1 MKLLRNL
8 TLACSLIGFGF
19 GASAADGDAKQLAF
33 PGAEGF
39 GRFAK
44 GARAV
49 TSPEIYHV
57 TNLNDA
63 GAGSFRDAVSK
74 EGRII
79 IFDVAG
85 TIKLKSALV
94 VKGKNTI
101 LGQTAPGEGIQL
113 YGDRTSFSG
122 ANDLIVRHMRF
133 RMGKGGTSGAD
144 ACGIA
149 NGTDMIFDHISAMW
163 GRDETFSVSWDKK
176 GVLPGNIT
184 IQNSIIG
191 QGLMSHSAGGLIQT
205 DGGVTLYRNLYIDN
219 NTRNAKVKGLNQYVN
234 NVVYNWSNGAYIMGD
249 TEGASWAQIENNYF
263 INGRWGGPSKPFT
276 RGSEAFHYYGAGNYH
291 DNNKNGALDGDLLTI
306 DQMNGTQGDGRHST
320 WVESLEALNSKVIHE
335 VIHEGTGSNINYD
348 VITSE
353 KDRTIPQPIVEIA
366 GKMTA
371 QEAVAWIIENVGPT
385 LPARD
390 EVDQYLIDDLMSFG
404 TKGTRSGISDE
415 TTLPHGG
422 TGTIS
427 GGVKP
432 LDTDNDGMPDEWEI
446 ANGLNPNDASDAVA
460 IAANGYMNIENY
472 ANSITEA
479 YPYIKKPVKLAV
491 GETTKT
497 SVALTWDVNK
507 NTDCGFVIETSTD
520 GGVTFTEAATVPAG
534 TASTE
539 LTGLTPM
546 TQYQVRLRAT
556 DGKGLYSDYT
566 ETLAFETAGDP
577 SAPFASE
584 LIFPANG
591 AKEGVANGITFTWK
605 NDRKAYGGDLTYT
618 LYLGTDAENLTAA
631 AQGLTATEWNCT
643 TLEANK
649 TYYWRVDATNTLGT
663 TPSEVYNFTTTAGG
677 VLFYADFN
685 TKPEAYGAAYAE
697 GLKAGNVTI
706 FAKGTTNQTKEFNG
720 MIIGV
725 GETKSRVM
733 AMNGSYSDDLTKDYG
748 PASEDDKGAS
758 SCAVQFTEGNG
769 YITTPAV
776 QGPCTVTYY
785 LGNTGSSQQTVKLY
799 TIAGG
804 QETVQDLVIGAKK
817 RVFKFN
823 TSYTNAGEVQF
834 RLESNGKKINVND
847 ILIERYIA
855 PDGNQPLEM
864 TSGSLSNEIDY
875 TDGSVSLT
883 FNQEVKYNGT
893 ATITGQNK
901 FETIS
906 VGTSNT
912 KLNIAYEALDA
923 NSEYVINF
931 PAGALTDVTGEKSF
945 VGEVKL
951 VTGDFP
957 RAKESGETH
966 WGKAIKT
973 LPANFAPFNEVAPF
987 ETVGSLVQTK
997 QGDYPHWCQVGG
1009 GTNAGEVAADH
1020 VTFRSASS
1028 SDKVMAYFDGTAKKI
1043 YLEVSAE
1050 AGTSVRLKVQ
1060 ETRNADI
1067 APTWRT
1073 MRVLTEKD
1081 LPFKGELELNPESR
1095 FVKITPASV
1104 SGAVSLNAFRISDA
1118 NGSFGPD
1125 FSGIADVIASQISVR
1140 PTADGILVSGLAAGV
1155 RVNVYDIAG
1164 RTVAAATADGSDV
1177 ELTLSKGG
1185 FYLVSAAGKTF
1196 KIRF

>member
-1 MKLLRNL
+1 MKFLKK
-8 TLACSLIGFGF
+8 LALAVCSLSLSL
-19 GASAADGDAKQLAF
+19 GAMAADSGLLAF

-39 GRFAK
+39 GRFTT
-44 GARAV
+44 GGRGG
-49 TSPEIYHV
+49 EIYHV
-57 TNLNDA
+57 TNLNDS
-63 GAGSFRDAVSK
+63 GPGSLRDAVSK
-74 EGRII
+74 PNRIVV
-79 IFDVAG
+79 FDVSG
-85 TIKLKSALV
+85 VIELKSTLIFSGNLTV
-94 VKGKNTI
+94 
-101 LGQTAPGEGIQL
+101 LGQTAPGEGIQV
-113 YGDRTSFSG
+113 YGNRVSFSN
-122 ANDLIVRHMRF
+122 ANNIIVRYIRF
-133 RMGKGGTSGAD
+133 RMGVKGDSGKD
-144 ACGIA
+144 AAGVA
-149 NGTDMIFDHISAMW
+149 SGHDMIFDHLSVLW
-163 GRDETFSVSWDKK
+163 GRDENFSISSNSK
-176 GVLPGNIT
+176 GTGPENIT

-191 QGLMSHSAGGLIQT
+191 QGLQSHSCGGLIQT
-205 DGGVTLYRNLYIDN
+205 DGGVTLYRNLYIEN
-219 NTRNAKVKGLNQYVN
+219 KTRNPKVKGLNQYVN
-234 NVVYNWSNGAYIMGD
+234 NVVYNWGDGGCYIMSDSEGD
-249 TEGASWAQIENNYF
+249 SWADIQNNYF
-263 INGRWGGPSKPFT
+263 MRGPWNGATKPFT
-276 RGSEAFHYYGAGNYH
+276 RGREGFRFFGAGNYYD
-291 DNNKNGALDGDLLTI
+291 DNKDGVLNGHLMSTEEML
-306 DQMNGTQGDGRHST
+306 GTQSDGAQS
-320 WVESLEALNSKVIHE
+320 VYLESIDAVNAVIDEFNTANAEKIAAGTQVKVQHL
-335 VIHEGTGSNINYD
+335 T
-348 VITSE
+348 
-353 KDRTIPQPIVEIA
+353 PIQNM
-366 GKMTA
+366 MTA
-371 QEAVAWIIENVGPT
+371 EEAYAWILENVGPT

-390 EVDQYLIDDLMSFG
+390 EVDQYIIDELASYGAKG
-404 TKGTRSGISDE
+404 TKNGITGE
-415 TTLPHGG
+415 AQLPHKG
-422 TGTIS
+422 TGILS

-432 LDTDNDGMPDEWEI
+432 LDSDNDGMPDEWEI

-507 NTDCGFVIETSTD
+507 NTDFGFVIELSTD

-539 LTGLTPM
+539 LTALNPM
-546 TQYQVRLRAT
+546 TEYQVRLRAT

-566 ETLAFETAGDP
+566 NTLSFETAGDP

-677 VLFYADFN
+677 VLFYTDFHTCPASYAAKYGSITGN
-685 TKPEAYGAAYAE
+685 TNIFNAA
-697 GLKAGNVTI
+697 
-706 FAKGTTNQTKEFNG
+706 NQCVEFDG
-720 MIIGV
+720 MVIG
-725 GETKSRVM
+725 SRENAIRAI
-733 AMNGSYSDDLTKDYG
+733 AMPGCFSEDPSKDYG
-748 PASEDDKGAS
+748 PATDDDKGAS
-758 SCAVQFTEGNG
+758 DWAIQFYTTKAGG
-769 YITTPAV
+769 YVETPEV
-776 QGPCTVTYY
+776 QGPCVLTVFF
-785 LGNTGSSQQTVKLY
+785 GNPGTSQQTVKIV

-804 QETVQDLVIGAKK
+804 QETSEDFALGAKK
-817 RVFKFN
+817 RVFKY
-823 TSYTNAGEVQF
+823 TKTYTNAGAVKF
-834 RLESNGKKINVND
+834 RIEANGKKIDVND
-847 ILIERYIA
+847 ILIERYVA
-855 PDGNQPLEM
+855 PDGDQPLEL
-864 TSGSLSNEIDY
+864 TSGEQINNIDY
-875 TDGSVSLT
+875 TDGSISLG
-883 FNQEVKYNGT
+883 FNQEIRYNGG
-893 ATITGQNK
+893 ASISGRK
-901 FETIS
+901 SFEDIAVS
-906 VGTSNT
+906 VGGTRMTVS
-912 KLNIAYEALDA
+912 YEALDA
-923 NSEYVINF
+923 NSEYVISF

-973 LPANFAPFNEVAPF
+973 LPANFAPFNETAPF

-1028 SDKVMAYFDGTAKKI
+1028 SDKVMAYFDGTARKI

-1125 FSGIADVIASQISVR
+1125 FSGIAAVIASQISVR

>member
-1 MKLLRNL
+1 MKFLKK
-8 TLACSLIGFGF
+8 LALAVCSLSLGL
-19 GASAADGDAKQLAF
+19 GAMAADSGLLAF

-39 GRFAK
+39 GRFTT
-44 GARAV
+44 GGRGG
-49 TSPEIYHV
+49 EIYHV
-57 TNLNDA
+57 TNLNDS
-63 GAGSFRDAVSK
+63 GPGSLRDAVSK
-74 EGRII
+74 PNRIVV
-79 IFDVAG
+79 FDVSG
-85 TIKLKSALV
+85 VIELKSTLIFSGNLTV
-94 VKGKNTI
+94 
-101 LGQTAPGEGIQL
+101 LGQTAPGEGIQV
-113 YGDRTSFSG
+113 YGNRVSFSN
-122 ANDLIVRHMRF
+122 ANNIIVRYIRF
-133 RMGKGGTSGAD
+133 RMGVKGDSGKD
-144 ACGIA
+144 AAGVA
-149 NGTDMIFDHISAMW
+149 SGHDMIFDHLSVLW
-163 GRDETFSVSWDKK
+163 GRDENFSISSNSK
-176 GVLPGNIT
+176 GTGPENIT

-191 QGLMSHSAGGLIQT
+191 QGLQSHSCGGLIQT
-205 DGGVTLYRNLYIDN
+205 DGGVTLYRNLYIEN
-219 NTRNAKVKGLNQYVN
+219 KTRNPKVKGLNQYVN
-234 NVVYNWSNGAYIMGD
+234 NVVYNWGDGGCYIMSDSEGD
-249 TEGASWAQIENNYF
+249 SWADIQNNYF
-263 INGRWGGPSKPFT
+263 MRGPWNGATKPFT
-276 RGSEAFHYYGAGNYH
+276 RGREGFRFFGAGNYYD
-291 DNNKNGALDGDLLTI
+291 DNKDGVLNGHLMSTEEML
-306 DQMNGTQGDGRHST
+306 GTQSDGAQS
-320 WVESLEALNSKVIHE
+320 VYLESIDAVNAVIDEFNTANAEKIAAGTQVKVQHL
-335 VIHEGTGSNINYD
+335 T
-348 VITSE
+348 
-353 KDRTIPQPIVEIA
+353 PIQNM
-366 GKMTA
+366 MTA
-371 QEAVAWIIENVGPT
+371 EEAYAWILENVGPT

-390 EVDQYLIDDLMSFG
+390 EVDQYIIDELASYGAKG
-404 TKGTRSGISDE
+404 TKNGITGESQ
-415 TTLPHGG
+415 LPHKG
-422 TGTIS
+422 TGVLS

-432 LDTDNDGMPDEWEI
+432 LDSDGDGMPDEWET

-479 YPYIKKPVKLAV
+479 YPYIKKPIKFAV
-491 GETTKT
+491 GDATKT
-497 SVALTWDVNK
+497 SVALTWDINK

-566 ETLAFETAGDP
+566 DTLSFETAGDP

-584 LIFPANG
+584 LTFPANG

-864 TSGSLSNEIDY
+864 TGGSLSNEIDY

-893 ATITGQNK
+893 ATIAGQNK

-923 NSEYVINF
+923 NSEYVISF

-957 RAKESGETH
+957 RAKADGETH

-973 LPANFAPFNEVAPF
+973 LPANFAPFNETAPF

-1028 SDKVMAYFDGTAKKI
+1028 SDKVMAYFDGTARKI

-1164 RTVAAATADGSDV
+1164 RTVAAATADCSDV

>member
-85 TIKLKSALV
+85 TIRLKSALV
-94 VKGKNTI
+94 VKGRNTI

-291 DNNKNGALDGDLLTI
+291 DSNKNGALDGDLLTI

-432 LDTDNDGMPDEWEI
+432 LDSDNDGMPDEWEI

-479 YPYIKKPVKLAV
+479 YPYIKKPIKFAV

-497 SVALTWDVNK
+497 SVALTWDINK

-539 LTGLTPM
+539 LTALNPM

-584 LIFPANG
+584 LTFPANG

-677 VLFYADFN
+677 VLFYTDFHTCPASYAAKYGSISGN
-685 TKPEAYGAAYAE
+685 TNIFNAA
-697 GLKAGNVTI
+697 
-706 FAKGTTNQTKEFNG
+706 NQCVEFDG
-720 MIIGV
+720 MVIG
-725 GETKSRVM
+725 SRENAIRAI
-733 AMNGSYSDDLTKDYG
+733 AMPGCFSEDPSKDYG
-748 PASEDDKGAS
+748 PATDDDKGAS
-758 SCAVQFTEGNG
+758 DWAIQFYTTKTGG
-769 YITTPAV
+769 YVETPEV
-776 QGPCTVTYY
+776 QGPCVLTVFF
-785 LGNTGSSQQTVKLY
+785 GNPGTSQQTVKIV

-804 QETVQDLVIGAKK
+804 QETSEDFALGAKK
-817 RVFKFN
+817 RVFKY
-823 TSYTNAGEVQF
+823 TKTYTNAGAVKF
-834 RLESNGKKINVND
+834 RIEANGKKIDVND
-847 ILIERYIA
+847 ILIERYVA
-855 PDGNQPLEM
+855 PDGDQPLEL
-864 TSGSLSNEIDY
+864 TSGEQINNIDY
-875 TDGSVSLT
+875 TDGSISLG
-883 FNQEVKYNGT
+883 FNQEIRYNGG
-893 ATITGQNK
+893 ASISGRK
-901 FETIS
+901 SFEDIAVS
-906 VGTSNT
+906 VGGTRMTVS
-912 KLNIAYEALDA
+912 YEALDA
-923 NSEYVINF
+923 NSEYVISF

-973 LPANFAPFNEVAPF
+973 LPANFAPFNETAPF

-1009 GTNAGEVAADH
+1009 GTNAGEVTADH

-1028 SDKVMAYFDGTAKKI
+1028 SDKVMAYFDGTARKI

>member
-1 MKLLRNL
+1 MKFLKK
-8 TLACSLIGFGF
+8 LALAVCSLSLGL
-19 GASAADGDAKQLAF
+19 GAMAADSGLLAF

-39 GRFAK
+39 GRFTT
-44 GARAV
+44 GGRGG
-49 TSPEIYHV
+49 EIYHV
-57 TNLNDA
+57 TNLNDS
-63 GAGSFRDAVSK
+63 GAGSLRDAVSK
-74 EGRII
+74 PNRIVV
-79 IFDVAG
+79 FDVSG
-85 TIKLKSALV
+85 VIELKSTLV
-94 VKGKNTI
+94 FSGNLTV
-101 LGQTAPGEGIQL
+101 LGQTAPGEGIQV
-113 YGDRTSFSG
+113 YGNRVSFSN
-122 ANDLIVRHMRF
+122 ANNIIVRYIRF
-133 RMGKGGTSGAD
+133 RMGVKGDSGKD
-144 ACGIA
+144 AAGVA
-149 NGTDMIFDHISAMW
+149 SGHDMIFDHLSVLW
-163 GRDETFSVSWDKK
+163 GRDENFSISSNSK
-176 GVLPGNIT
+176 GTGPENVT

-191 QGLMSHSAGGLIQT
+191 QGLQSHSCGGLIQS
-205 DGGVTLYRNLYIDN
+205 DGGVTLYRNLYIEN
-219 NTRNAKVKGLNQYVN
+219 KTRNPKVKGLNQYVN
-234 NVVYNWSNGAYIMGD
+234 NVVYNWGDGGCYIMSDSEGD
-249 TEGASWAQIENNYF
+249 SWADIQNNYF
-263 INGRWGGPSKPFT
+263 MKGPWNGATKPFT
-276 RGSEAFHYYGAGNYH
+276 RGREGFRFFGAGNYYD
-291 DNNKNGALDGDLLTI
+291 DNKDGVLNGHLMTTEEML
-306 DQMNGTQGDGRHST
+306 GTQSDGAQS
-320 WVESLEALNSKVIHE
+320 VYLESIDAVNAVIDEFNTANADKIAAGTQVKVQHL
-335 VIHEGTGSNINYD
+335 T
-348 VITSE
+348 
-353 KDRTIPQPIVEIA
+353 PIQNM
-366 GKMTA
+366 MTA
-371 QEAVAWIIENVGPT
+371 EEAYAWILENVGPT

-390 EVDQYLIDDLMSFG
+390 EVDQYIIDELASYGSKG
-404 TKGTRSGISDE
+404 TKNGISSE
-415 TTLPHGG
+415 AQLPHRG
-422 TGTIS
+422 TGVLS

-432 LDTDNDGMPDEWEI
+432 LDSDNDGMPDAWET

-460 IAANGYMNIENY
+460 FAANGYMNIENY

-520 GGVTFTEAATVPAG
+520 GVTFTEAATVPAG
-534 TASTE
+534 TSSTE
-539 LTGLTPM
+539 LTGLNPM
-546 TQYQVRLRAT
+546 TEYQVRLRAT

-566 ETLAFETAGDP
+566 ETLSFETAGDP

-584 LIFPANG
+584 LTFPANG

-618 LYLGTDAENLTAA
+618 LYLGTNAENLTAA

-864 TSGSLSNEIDY
+864 TGGSLSNEIDY

-951 VTGDFP
+951 ITGDFP

-1164 RTVAAATADGSDV
+1164 RTVAAATADGPDV
-1177 ELTLSKGG
+1177 ELSLSKGG

>member
-8 TLACSLIGFGF
+8 ALTCSLIGFGI

-39 GRFAK
+39 GRYTQ

-49 TSPEIYHV
+49 ANPQIYHV
-57 TNLNDA
+57 TNLNDT
-63 GAGSFRDAVSK
+63 GAGSFRDAVSQ

-79 IFDVAG
+79 VFDVAG
-85 TIKLKSALV
+85 TINLKSPLV
-94 VKGKNTI
+94 FKGNNTV
-101 LGQTAPGEGIQL
+101 LGQTAPGEGVQI
-113 YGDRTSFSG
+113 YGNRTSFSG
-122 ANDLIVRHMRF
+122 ASNLIVRYMRF
-133 RMGKGGTSGAD
+133 REGVSGPSNTD
-144 ACGIA
+144 ACGVA
-149 NGTDMIFDHISAMW
+149 NGTDMIFDHISALW
-163 GRDETFSVSWDKK
+163 GRDECFSVSWDNK
-176 GVLPGNIT
+176 GPKPGNIT

-191 QGLMSHSAGGLIQT
+191 QGLQSHSCGGLIQT
-205 DGGVTLYRNLYIDN
+205 DGGVTLYRNLYIEN
-219 NTRNAKVKGLNQYVN
+219 KTRNAKVKGLNQYVN
-234 NVVYNWSNGAYIMGD
+234 NVIYNWGDGGAYIMGD
-249 TEGASWAQIENNYF
+249 TEGASWAHIENNYF
-263 INGRWGGPSKPFT
+263 MQSKWIGATKPFT
-276 RGSEAFHYYGAGNYH
+276 RGSEAFHYYGAGNYY
-291 DNNKNGALDGDLLTI
+291 DSNKNGVMDGVLLTI
-306 DQMNGTQGDGRHST
+306 DEMNGQQSDGRKST
-320 WVESLEALNSKVIHE
+320 WIESLEALNNKVIHE
-335 VIHEGTGSNINYD
+335 VIHGDSSDPTK
-348 VITSE
+348 ITSE
-353 KDRTIPQPIVEIA
+353 QDRTIPQPIPAISEL
-366 GKMTA
+366 MTA
-371 QEAVAWIIENVGPT
+371 EEAYNWMLKNVGPS
-385 LPARD
+385 LPVLD
-390 EVDQYLIDDLMSFG
+390 DVDQYLIDEIASYGKIG
-404 TKGTRSGISDE
+404 TTNGITSE
-415 TTLPHGG
+415 KTQLLHGG
-422 TGTIS
+422 TGVIS

-432 LDTDNDGMPDEWEI
+432 LDSDNDGMPDAWET

-479 YPYIKKPVKLAV
+479 YPYIKKPIKLAL
-491 GETTKT
+491 GDATKT
-497 SVALTWDVNK
+497 SVALTWDINK
-507 NTDCGFVIETSTD
+507 NTDCGFVIELSTD

-534 TASTE
+534 TTSTE
-539 LTGLTPM
+539 LTALTPM
-546 TQYQVRLRAT
+546 TEYQVRLRAT

-566 ETLAFETAGDP
+566 ETLSFETAGDP

-618 LYLGTDAENLTAA
+618 LYLGTNAENLTAA

-864 TSGSLSNEIDY
+864 TGGSLSNEIDY

-951 VTGDFP
+951 ITGDFP

-973 LPANFAPFNEVAPF
+973 LPANFAPFNETAPF

-1140 PTADGILVSGLAAGV
+1140 QTADGILVSGLAAGV

-1164 RTVAAATADGSDV
+1164 RTVAAATADGPDV
-1177 ELTLSKGG
+1177 ELSLSKGG

>member
-1 MKLLRNL
+1 MKFLKK
-8 TLACSLIGFGF
+8 LALAVCSLSLSL
-19 GASAADGDAKQLAF
+19 GAMAADSGLLAF

-39 GRFAK
+39 GRFTT
-44 GARAV
+44 GGRGG
-49 TSPEIYHV
+49 EIYHV
-57 TNLNDA
+57 TNLNDS
-63 GAGSFRDAVSK
+63 GPGSLRDAVSK
-74 EGRII
+74 PNRIVV
-79 IFDVAG
+79 FDVSG
-85 TIKLKSALV
+85 VIELKSTLIFSGNLTV
-94 VKGKNTI
+94 
-101 LGQTAPGEGIQL
+101 LGQTAPGEGIQV
-113 YGDRTSFSG
+113 YGNRVSFSN
-122 ANDLIVRHMRF
+122 ANNIIVRYIRF
-133 RMGKGGTSGAD
+133 RMGVKGDSGKD
-144 ACGIA
+144 AAGVA
-149 NGTDMIFDHISAMW
+149 SGHDMIFDHLSVLW
-163 GRDETFSVSWDKK
+163 GRDENFSISSNSK
-176 GVLPGNIT
+176 GTGPENIT

-191 QGLMSHSAGGLIQT
+191 QGLQSHSCGGLIQT
-205 DGGVTLYRNLYIDN
+205 DGGVTLYRNLYIEN
-219 NTRNAKVKGLNQYVN
+219 KTRNPKVKGLNQYVN
-234 NVVYNWSNGAYIMGD
+234 NVVYNWGDGGCYIMSDSEGD
-249 TEGASWAQIENNYF
+249 SWADIQNNYF
-263 INGRWGGPSKPFT
+263 MRGPWNGATKPFT
-276 RGSEAFHYYGAGNYH
+276 RGREGFRFFGAGNYYD
-291 DNNKNGALDGDLLTI
+291 DNKDGVLNGHLMSTEEML
-306 DQMNGTQGDGRHST
+306 GTQSDGAQS
-320 WVESLEALNSKVIHE
+320 VYLESIDAVNAVIDEFNTANAEKIAAGTQVKVQHL
-335 VIHEGTGSNINYD
+335 T
-348 VITSE
+348 
-353 KDRTIPQPIVEIA
+353 PIQNM
-366 GKMTA
+366 MTA
-371 QEAVAWIIENVGPT
+371 EEAYAWILENVGPT

-390 EVDQYLIDDLMSFG
+390 EVDQYIIDELASYGAKG
-404 TKGTRSGISDE
+404 TKNGITGE
-415 TTLPHGG
+415 AQLPHKG
-422 TGTIS
+422 TGILS

-432 LDTDNDGMPDEWEI
+432 LDSDNDGMPDEWEI

-507 NTDCGFVIETSTD
+507 NTDFGFVIELSTD

-539 LTGLTPM
+539 LTALNPM
-546 TQYQVRLRAT
+546 TEYQVRLRAT

-566 ETLAFETAGDP
+566 DTLSFETAGDP

-677 VLFYADFN
+677 VLFYTDFHTCPASYAAKYGSITGN
-685 TKPEAYGAAYAE
+685 TNIFNAA
-697 GLKAGNVTI
+697 
-706 FAKGTTNQTKEFNG
+706 NQCVEFDG
-720 MIIGV
+720 MVIG
-725 GETKSRVM
+725 SRENAIRAI
-733 AMNGSYSDDLTKDYG
+733 AMPGCFSEDPSKDYG
-748 PASEDDKGAS
+748 PATDDDKGAS
-758 SCAVQFTEGNG
+758 DWAIQFYTTKAGG
-769 YITTPAV
+769 YVETPEV
-776 QGPCTVTYY
+776 QGPCVLTVFF
-785 LGNTGSSQQTVKLY
+785 GNPGTSQQTVKIV

-804 QETVQDLVIGAKK
+804 QETSEDFALGAKK
-817 RVFKFN
+817 RVFKY
-823 TSYTNAGEVQF
+823 TKTYTNAGAVKF
-834 RLESNGKKINVND
+834 RIEANGKKIDVND
-847 ILIERYIA
+847 ILIERYVA
-855 PDGNQPLEM
+855 PDGDQPLEL
-864 TSGSLSNEIDY
+864 TSGEQINNIDY
-875 TDGSVSLT
+875 TDGSISLG
-883 FNQEVKYNGT
+883 FNQEIRYNGG
-893 ATITGQNK
+893 ASISGRK
-901 FETIS
+901 SFEDIAVS
-906 VGTSNT
+906 VGGTRMTVS
-912 KLNIAYEALDA
+912 YEALDA
-923 NSEYVINF
+923 NSEYVISF

-957 RAKESGETH
+957 RAKADGETH

-973 LPANFAPFNEVAPF
+973 LPANFAPFNETAPF

-1028 SDKVMAYFDGTAKKI
+1028 SDKVMAYFDGTARKI

>member
-1 MKLLRNL
+1 MKFLKK
-8 TLACSLIGFGF
+8 LALAVCSLSLSL
-19 GASAADGDAKQLAF
+19 GAMAADSGLLAF

-39 GRFAK
+39 GRFTT
-44 GARAV
+44 GGRGG
-49 TSPEIYHV
+49 EIYHV
-57 TNLNDA
+57 TNLNDS
-63 GAGSFRDAVSK
+63 GPGSLRDAVSK
-74 EGRII
+74 PNRIVV
-79 IFDVAG
+79 FDVSG
-85 TIKLKSALV
+85 VIELKSTLIFSGNLTV
-94 VKGKNTI
+94 
-101 LGQTAPGEGIQL
+101 LGQTAPGEGIQV
-113 YGDRTSFSG
+113 YGNRVSFSN
-122 ANDLIVRHMRF
+122 ANNIIVRYIRF
-133 RMGKGGTSGAD
+133 RMGVKGDSGKD
-144 ACGIA
+144 AAGVA
-149 NGTDMIFDHISAMW
+149 SGHDMIFDHLSVLW
-163 GRDETFSVSWDKK
+163 GRDENFSISSNSK
-176 GVLPGNIT
+176 GTGPENIT

-191 QGLMSHSAGGLIQT
+191 QGLQSHSCGGLIQT
-205 DGGVTLYRNLYIDN
+205 DGGVTLYRNLYIEN
-219 NTRNAKVKGLNQYVN
+219 KTRNPKVKGLNQYVN
-234 NVVYNWSNGAYIMGD
+234 NVVYNWGDGGCYIMSDSEGD
-249 TEGASWAQIENNYF
+249 SWADIQNNYF
-263 INGRWGGPSKPFT
+263 MRGPWNGATKPFT
-276 RGSEAFHYYGAGNYH
+276 RGREGFRFFGAGNYYD
-291 DNNKNGALDGDLLTI
+291 DNKDGVLNGHLMSTEEML
-306 DQMNGTQGDGRHST
+306 GTQSDGAQS
-320 WVESLEALNSKVIHE
+320 VYLESIDAVNAVIDEFNTANAEKIAAGTQVKVQHL
-335 VIHEGTGSNINYD
+335 T
-348 VITSE
+348 
-353 KDRTIPQPIVEIA
+353 PIQNM
-366 GKMTA
+366 MTA
-371 QEAVAWIIENVGPT
+371 EEAYAWILENVGPT

-390 EVDQYLIDDLMSFG
+390 EVDQYIIDELASYGAKG
-404 TKGTRSGISDE
+404 TKNGITGE
-415 TTLPHGG
+415 AQLPHKG
-422 TGTIS
+422 TGILS

-432 LDTDNDGMPDEWEI
+432 LDSDNDGMPDEWEI

-507 NTDCGFVIETSTD
+507 NTDFGFVIELSTD

-539 LTGLTPM
+539 LTALNPM
-546 TQYQVRLRAT
+546 TEYQVRLRAT

-566 ETLAFETAGDP
+566 NTLSFETAGDP

-618 LYLGTDAENLTAA
+618 LYLGTDAENLTGA

-677 VLFYADFN
+677 VLFYTDFHTCPASYAAKYGSITGN
-685 TKPEAYGAAYAE
+685 TNIFNAA
-697 GLKAGNVTI
+697 
-706 FAKGTTNQTKEFNG
+706 NQCVEFDG
-720 MIIGV
+720 MVIG
-725 GETKSRVM
+725 SRENAIRAI
-733 AMNGSYSDDLTKDYG
+733 AMPGCFSEDPSKDYG
-748 PASEDDKGAS
+748 PATDDDKGAS
-758 SCAVQFTEGNG
+758 DWAIQFYTTKAGG
-769 YITTPAV
+769 YVETPEV
-776 QGPCTVTYY
+776 QGPCVLTVFF
-785 LGNTGSSQQTVKLY
+785 GNPGTSQQTVKIV

-804 QETVQDLVIGAKK
+804 QETSEDFALGAKK
-817 RVFKFN
+817 RVFKY
-823 TSYTNAGEVQF
+823 TKTYTNAGAVKF
-834 RLESNGKKINVND
+834 RIEANGKKIDVND
-847 ILIERYIA
+847 ILIERYVA
-855 PDGNQPLEM
+855 PDGDQPLEL
-864 TSGSLSNEIDY
+864 TSGEQINNIDY
-875 TDGSVSLT
+875 TDGSISLG
-883 FNQEVKYNGT
+883 FNQEIRYNGG
-893 ATITGQNK
+893 ASISGRK
-901 FETIS
+901 SFEDIAVS
-906 VGTSNT
+906 VGGTRMTVS
-912 KLNIAYEALDA
+912 YEALDA
-923 NSEYVINF
+923 NSEYVISF

-957 RAKESGETH
+957 RAKADGETH

-973 LPANFAPFNEVAPF
+973 LPANFAPFNETAPF

-1028 SDKVMAYFDGTAKKI
+1028 SDKVMAYFDGTARKI

-1073 MRVLTEKD
+1073 MRVLIEKD

>member
-1 MKLLRNL
+1 MKILNQLSCAL
-8 TLACSLIGFGF
+8 CALAVTAGV
-19 GASAADGDAKQLAF
+19 SAADGDGKTLAF

-39 GRFAK
+39 GRYTQ

-49 TSPEIYHV
+49 ENPEIYHV

-79 IFDVAG
+79 VFDVAG
-85 TIKLKSALV
+85 TIHLESPLV
-94 VKGKNTI
+94 FKGNNTV
-101 LGQTAPGEGIQL
+101 LGQTAPGEGVQL
-113 YGDRTSFSG
+113 YGNRTSFSG
-122 ANDLIVRHMRF
+122 ASNLIVRYMRF
-133 RMGKGGTSGAD
+133 REGKQGPTNTD
-144 ACGIA
+144 ACGVA
-149 NGTDMIFDHISAMW
+149 NGTDMIFDHVSALW
-163 GRDETFSVSWDKK
+163 GKDECFSISWDNK
-176 GVLPGNIT
+176 GTRPGNIT

-191 QGLMSHSAGGLIQT
+191 QGLQSHSCGGLIQT
-205 DGGVTLYRNLYIDN
+205 DGGVTLYRNLYIEN
-219 NTRNAKVKGLNQYVN
+219 KTRNPKVKGLNQFVN
-234 NVVYNWSNGAYIMGD
+234 NVVYNWGEGGAYIMSDSKDGNH
-249 TEGASWAQIENNYF
+249 WADIQGNYF
-263 INGRWGGPSKPFT
+263 VKGPWYGATAPFT
-276 RGSEAFHYYGAGNYH
+276 RGVESFHYYGAGNYYD
-291 DNNKNGALDGDLLTI
+291 DNANWYLDGHLMTDEE
-306 DQMNGTQGDGRHST
+306 MSGSRGGTAPYST
-320 WVESLEALNSKVIHE
+320 PFASFEALNADIDAFNTANNLTPESSDYIK
-335 VIHEGTGSNINYD
+335 NI
-348 VITSE
+348 
-353 KDRTIPQPIVEIA
+353 IPISSI
-366 GKMTA
+366 MTA
-371 QEAVAWIIENVGPT
+371 AEAYAWMIESVGPV

-390 EVDQYLIDDLMSFG
+390 EVDQYLIDLIKTNG
-404 TKGTRSGISDE
+404 KKGSEAGISDE
-415 TTLPHGG
+415 TTLPHKG
-422 TGTIS
+422 TGIIS
-427 GGVKP
+427 GGLKP
-432 LDTDNDGMPDEWEI
+432 LDSDGDGMPDEWEI

-479 YPYIKKPVKLAV
+479 YPYIKKPIKFAV
-491 GETTKT
+491 GDATKT
-497 SVALTWDVNK
+497 SVTLTWDVNK
-507 NTDCGFVIETSTD
+507 NTDCGFVIELSTD

-584 LIFPANG
+584 LTFPANG

-677 VLFYADFN
+677 VLFYTDFHTCPASYAAKYGSITGN
-685 TKPEAYGAAYAE
+685 TNIFNAANQQAE
-697 GLKAGNVTI
+697 
-706 FAKGTTNQTKEFNG
+706 FDG
-720 MIIGV
+720 MVIG
-725 GETKSRVM
+725 SRENAIRAI
-733 AMNGSYSDDLTKDYG
+733 AMPGCFSEDPSKDYG
-748 PASEDDKGAS
+748 PATDDDKGAS
-758 SCAVQFTEGNG
+758 DWAIQFYTTKAGG
-769 YITTPAV
+769 YVETPEV
-776 QGPCTVTYY
+776 QGPCVLTVFF
-785 LGNTGSSQQTVKLY
+785 GNPGTSQQTVKIV
-799 TIAGG
+799 TVAGG
-804 QETVQDLVIGAKK
+804 QETSEDFALGAKK
-817 RVFKFN
+817 RVFKY
-823 TSYTNAGEVQF
+823 TKTYTNAGAVKF
-834 RLESNGKKINVND
+834 RIEANGKKIDVND
-847 ILIERYIA
+847 ILIERYVA
-855 PDGNQPLEM
+855 PEGDQPLEL
-864 TSGSLSNEIDY
+864 TSGEQINNIDY
-875 TDGSVSLT
+875 TDGSISLG
-883 FNQEVKYNGT
+883 FNQEIRYNGG
-893 ATITGQNK
+893 ASISGHK
-901 FETIS
+901 SFEDIAVS
-906 VGTSNT
+906 VGGTRMTVS
-912 KLNIAYEALDA
+912 YEALDA
-923 NSEYVINF
+923 NSEYVISF

-973 LPANFAPFNEVAPF
+973 LPANFAPFNETAPF

-1028 SDKVMAYFDGTAKKI
+1028 SDKVMAYFDGTARKI

-1185 FYLVSAAGKTF
+1185 FYLVSAAGQTF

>member
-1 MKLLRNL
+1 MKFLKK
-8 TLACSLIGFGF
+8 LALAVCSLSLGL
-19 GASAADGDAKQLAF
+19 GAMAADSGLLAF

-39 GRFAK
+39 GRFTT
-44 GARAV
+44 GGRGG
-49 TSPEIYHV
+49 EIYHV
-57 TNLNDA
+57 TNLNDS
-63 GAGSFRDAVSK
+63 GPGSLRDAVSK
-74 EGRII
+74 PNRIVV
-79 IFDVAG
+79 FDVSG
-85 TIKLKSALV
+85 VIELKSTLIFSGNLTV
-94 VKGKNTI
+94 
-101 LGQTAPGEGIQL
+101 LGQTAPGEGIQV
-113 YGDRTSFSG
+113 YGNRVSFSN
-122 ANDLIVRHMRF
+122 ANNIIVRYIRF
-133 RMGKGGTSGAD
+133 RMGVKGDSGKD
-144 ACGIA
+144 AAGVA
-149 NGTDMIFDHISAMW
+149 SGHDMIFDHLSVLW
-163 GRDETFSVSWDKK
+163 GRDENFSISSNSK
-176 GVLPGNIT
+176 GTGPENIT

-191 QGLMSHSAGGLIQT
+191 QGLQSHSCGGLIQT
-205 DGGVTLYRNLYIDN
+205 DGGVTLYRNLYIEN
-219 NTRNAKVKGLNQYVN
+219 KTRNPKVKGLNQYVN
-234 NVVYNWSNGAYIMGD
+234 NVVYNWGDGGCYIMSDSEGD
-249 TEGASWAQIENNYF
+249 SWADIQNNYF
-263 INGRWGGPSKPFT
+263 MRGPWNGATKPFT
-276 RGSEAFHYYGAGNYH
+276 RGREGFRFFGAGNYYD
-291 DNNKNGALDGDLLTI
+291 DNKDGVLNGHLMSTEEML
-306 DQMNGTQGDGRHST
+306 GTQSDGAQS
-320 WVESLEALNSKVIHE
+320 VYLESIDAVNAVIDEFNTANAEKIAAGTQVKVQHL
-335 VIHEGTGSNINYD
+335 T
-348 VITSE
+348 
-353 KDRTIPQPIVEIA
+353 PIQNM
-366 GKMTA
+366 MTA
-371 QEAVAWIIENVGPT
+371 EEAYAWILENVGPT

-390 EVDQYLIDDLMSFG
+390 EVDQYIIDELASYGAKG
-404 TKGTRSGISDE
+404 TKNGITGESQ
-415 TTLPHGG
+415 LPHKG
-422 TGTIS
+422 TGVLS

-432 LDTDNDGMPDEWEI
+432 LDSDNDGMPDEWEI

-479 YPYIKKPVKLAV
+479 YPYIKKPIKFAV
-491 GETTKT
+491 GDATKT
-497 SVALTWDVNK
+497 SVALTWDINK

-534 TASTE
+534 TSSTE
-539 LTGLTPM
+539 LTALNPM
-546 TQYQVRLRAT
+546 TEYQVRLRAT

-566 ETLAFETAGDP
+566 DTLSFETAGDP

-591 AKEGVANGITFTWK
+591 SKEGVANGITFTWK

-677 VLFYADFN
+677 VLFYTDFHTCPASYAAKYGSITGN
-685 TKPEAYGAAYAE
+685 TNIFNAA
-697 GLKAGNVTI
+697 
-706 FAKGTTNQTKEFNG
+706 NQCVEFDG
-720 MIIGV
+720 MVIG
-725 GETKSRVM
+725 SRENAIRAI
-733 AMNGSYSDDLTKDYG
+733 AMPGCFSEDPSKDYG
-748 PASEDDKGAS
+748 PATDDDKGAS
-758 SCAVQFTEGNG
+758 DWAIQFYTTKAGG
-769 YITTPAV
+769 YVETPEV
-776 QGPCTVTYY
+776 QGPCVLTVFF
-785 LGNTGSSQQTVKLY
+785 GNPGTSQQTVKIV

-804 QETVQDLVIGAKK
+804 QETSEDFALGAKK
-817 RVFKFN
+817 RVFKY
-823 TSYTNAGEVQF
+823 TKTYTNAGAVKF
-834 RLESNGKKINVND
+834 RIEANGKKIDVND

-855 PDGNQPLEM
+855 PEGDQPLEL
-864 TSGSLSNEIDY
+864 TSGEQINNIDY
-875 TDGSVSLT
+875 TDGSISLG
-883 FNQEVKYNGT
+883 FNQEIRYNGG
-893 ATITGQNK
+893 ASISGHK
-901 FETIS
+901 SFEDIAVS
-906 VGTSNT
+906 VGGTRMTVS
-912 KLNIAYEALDA
+912 YEALDA
-923 NSEYVINF
+923 NSEYVISF

-973 LPANFAPFNEVAPF
+973 LPANFAPFNETAPF

-1028 SDKVMAYFDGTAKKI
+1028 SDKVMAYFDGTARKI

-1081 LPFKGELELNPESR
+1081 LPFNGELELNPESR

-1185 FYLVSAAGKTF
+1185 FYLVSAAGQTF